1 MKLLLAEDDKNISKA
16 VTALLSKNSYTVDAV
31 FDGES
36 ALDSM
41 EYGDYDGVILDIM
54 MPKKDGITVLKEARA
69 RGINVPVLML
79 TAKTE
84 IDDRIDGL
92 DAGADDYLTKPF
104 DGGELLARI
113 RAMLRRKGEFTS
125 DTLKFSNME
134 LDRSSYELKADKGSV
149 KLNGKAYQLMEMFM
163 RSPKQIMSAE
173 MIMEHIWG
181 WESEAEINV
190 IWVNISYLR
199 KQLTA
204 IGAKA
209 EIKATRNV
217 GYSLE
222 SKDV

>member
-16 VTALLSKNSYTVDAV
+16 VTALLQKNSYTVDAV
-31 FDGES
+31 YDGEA
-36 ALDSM
+36 ALDNII
-41 EYGDYDGVILDIM
+41 YGDYDGIILDIM
-54 MPKKDGITVLKEARA
+54 MPKVDGVTVLRRIREKQ
-69 RGINVPVLML
+69 INVPVLML

-125 DTLKFSNME
+125 DVLKFGNME
-134 LDRSSYELKADKGSV
+134 LDRSSYELKTDKNSV

-181 WESEAEINV
+181 WESDAEINV

-199 KQLTA
+199 KKLVE

-222 SKDV
+222 SKNV

>member
-16 VTALLSKNSYTVDAV
+16 VTALLQKNSYTVDAV
-31 FDGES
+31 YDGES
-36 ALDSM
+36 AYDNIL
-41 EYGDYDGVILDIM
+41 YGDYDGIILDIM
-54 MPKKDGITVLKEARA
+54 MPKKDGVTVLKEIRA
-69 RGINVPVLML
+69 KGIKVPVLML
-79 TAKTE
+79 TAKAE
-84 IDDRIDGL
+84 VEDRIDGL

-125 DTLKFSNME
+125 DVLKFSNME
-134 LDRSSYELKADKGSV
+134 LDRSTYELRADKGSV
-149 KLNGKAYQLMEMFM
+149 KLNGKAYQLMELFI

-199 KQLTA
+199 KKLTE
-204 IGAKA
+204 IGANA

-222 SKDV
+222 STDV

>member
-1 MKLLLAEDDKNISKA
+1 MKILLAEDDKNISKA
-16 VTALLSKNSYTVDAV
+16 VTALLQKNSYTVDGV
-31 FDGES
+31 YDGES
-36 ALDSM
+36 ALDSIV
-41 EYGDYDGVILDIM
+41 YGDYDGVILDIM
-54 MPKKDGITVLKEARA
+54 MPKMDGVTVLKNIRA
-69 RGINVPVLML
+69 RNINVPVLLL

-125 DTLKFSNME
+125 DLLKFSNME
-134 LDRSSYELKADKGSV
+134 LDRSTYELKTDKGAV

-163 RSPKQIMSAE
+163 RSPKQIMSGE

-199 KQLTA
+199 KQLAA

-222 SKDV
+222 SKP

>member
-1 MKLLLAEDDKNISKA
+1 MKILLAEDDKNISKA
-16 VTALLSKNSYTVDAV
+16 VTALLQKNSYTVDGV
-31 FDGES
+31 YDGES
-36 ALDSM
+36 ALDSIV
-41 EYGDYDGVILDIM
+41 YGDYDGVVLDIM
-54 MPKKDGITVLKEARA
+54 MPKMDGVTVLKNIRA
-69 RGINVPVLML
+69 KDINVPVLLL

-125 DTLKFSNME
+125 DLLKFSNME
-134 LDRSSYELKADKGSV
+134 LDRSTYELKTDKGTV

-163 RSPKQIMSAE
+163 RSPKQIMSGE

-199 KQLTA
+199 KQLVA

-222 SKDV
+222 SKP

>member
-1 MKLLLAEDDKNISKA
+1 MKILLAEDDKNISKA
-16 VTALLSKNSYTVDAV
+16 VTALLQKNSYTVDGV
-31 FDGES
+31 YDGES
-36 ALDSM
+36 ALDSIV
-41 EYGDYDGVILDIM
+41 YGDYDGVVLDIM
-54 MPKKDGITVLKEARA
+54 MPKMDGVTVLKNIRA
-69 RGINVPVLML
+69 KNINVPVLLL

-125 DTLKFSNME
+125 DLLKFSNME
-134 LDRSSYELKADKGSV
+134 LDRSTYELKTDKGAV

-163 RSPKQIMSAE
+163 RSPKQIMSGE

-199 KQLTA
+199 KQLAA

-222 SKDV
+222 SKP

>member
-1 MKLLLAEDDKNISKA
+1 MKILLAEDDKNISKA
-16 VTALLSKNSYTVDAV
+16 VTALLQKNSYTVDGV
-31 FDGES
+31 YDGES
-36 ALDSM
+36 ALDSIV
-41 EYGDYDGVILDIM
+41 YGDYDGVVLDIM
-54 MPKKDGITVLKEARA
+54 MPKMDGVTVLKNIRA
-69 RGINVPVLML
+69 KNINVPVLLL

-125 DTLKFSNME
+125 DLLKFSNME
-134 LDRSSYELKADKGSV
+134 LDRSTYELKTDKGAV

-163 RSPKQIMSAE
+163 RSPKQIMSGE

-199 KQLTA
+199 KQLVA

-222 SKDV
+222 SKP